1 MKQTVESYEQH
12 GYSLKVKH
20 FHGLLLHIHSS
31 DGMAMRQKYYF
42 QKGLPKEFKEAKGR
56 KENSWIFCKIE
67 DGEVSSYNRKTKSS
81 GMRSILLLQTTNLA
95 HYVTQDDKKA
105 SYKGF
110 KQI

>member
-56 KENSWIFCKIE
+56 NKTAGFSAKSKMVRSVLIIE
-67 DGEVSSYNRKTKSS
+67 RQSPV
-81 GMRSILLLQTTNLA
+81 
-95 HYVTQDDKKA
+95 V
-105 SYKGF
+105 
-110 KQI
+110 

>member
-1 MKQTVESYEQH
+1 
-12 GYSLKVKH
+12 
-20 FHGLLLHIHSS
+20 
-31 DGMAMRQKYYF
+31 MAMRQKYYF

-95 HYVTQDDKKA
+95 QYVTQDDKKA